1 MKLRKSRIT
10 RIITFLILVIFVTG
24 IVAYFLLPKP
34 EQRQI
39 VLMGGALLVLN
50 LLLMQF
56 FFGKNLSSR
65 FKKRRNGANEL

>member
-10 RIITFLILVIFVTG
+10 RIITFLILVIFVAG

-56 FFGKNLSSR
+56 LFGKNM
-65 FKKRRNGANEL
+65 